1 MSARRISSE
10 ALHVATSFRSSSG
23 SGFRVDRQMPNRL
36 QITGQSSSTK
46 SLKNTSHDS
55 SRSLDDPE
63 SCFRSSLDTNPWED
77 LWAWPWPWPPRSA
90 PGRLLS
96 GEHTHSHHITMMHF
110 ITSPWWLHPFTIF
123 HGCRDSGCNKRRVAF
138 NELPRNGW
146 PACTLQESRVVSIH
160 PLDVPDPPKLSMS
173 FAHKTHRSDHPS
185 AHCSPL
191 FYVYY
196 MSTA

>member
-1 MSARRISSE
+1 MILPDRLMIQN
-10 ALHVATSFRSSSG
+10 HVF
-23 SGFRVDRQMPNRL
+23 VLPL
-36 QITGQSSSTK
+36 IQIPGKTYGPGRG
-46 SLKNTSHDS
+46 HG
-55 SRSLDDPE
+55 
-63 SCFRSSLDTNPWED
+63 
-77 LWAWPWPWPPRSA
+77 PPRSA